1 MALAIECIYTTLT
14 IKGGQQKI
22 ATESIWRVPQSSPL
36 FLTSPDLEKVK
47 TCKEID
53 IDNNIFVFHL
63 NSLIGRFATNLQ
75 ENLLFSRFVFGVN
88 TERKAISNVF
98 RLRSAYKS
106 FQICAWPFPGN
117 IALVTRFFQLSA
129 LQVDTWSQL
138 PSKSIRTRCIVL
150 EWMLSIARL
159 DLVQRDPF

>member
-1 MALAIECIYTTLT
+1 MALAIEWIYTTLT

-36 FLTSPDLEKVK
+36 LLTSPDSEKAK
-47 TCKEID
+47 TCKV
-53 IDNNIFVFHL
+53 IDNNIFVFQL
-63 NSLIGRFATNLQ
+63 KGLICDIGRFATILQ
-75 ENLLFSRFVFGVN
+75 EKLLFSRFVCGS
-88 TERKAISNVF
+88 TTCQKERQYLSCF
-98 RLRSAYKS
+98 KS
-106 FQICAWPFPGN
+106 FQVCAWPFPGN

-129 LQVDTWSQL
+129 LQVDTWTQL